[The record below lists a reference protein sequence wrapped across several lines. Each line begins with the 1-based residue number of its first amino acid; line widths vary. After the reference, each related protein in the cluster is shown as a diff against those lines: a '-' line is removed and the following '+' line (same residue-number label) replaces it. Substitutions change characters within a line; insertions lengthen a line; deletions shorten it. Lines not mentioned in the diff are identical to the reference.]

1 MHTLSKVDFSARD
14 QEGNVVFYVP
24 LWKRRGLSLELF
36 DDYWRD
42 VHGPVCAR
50 LPGQFQYW
58 QFHVAHNDGGI
69 WPTIDG
75 INYTTPEDD
84 QFDGIAELSFKSID
98 DRNTWFQAAAILM
111 DDEHNIFRKAIGYNT
126 NPDNSKTY
134 LDTLVK
140 PDPNGSEHPIVKLY
154 VLVRKQDAVSVAD
167 FRQYLV
173 DRFAPSI
180 VKSES
185 LAKFRLHLF
194 EEVDNSRPPAAG
206 VDHGEA
212 VEKNYQAA
220 FELAFA
226 NKLDLERFF
235 VSPEYTSTTAD
246 QPKYLKQISTFPER
260 TAYTFVYDGKI
271 TLAGQRASS
280 VAQLIADIGATNQ
293 LQPDVEKLMFK
304 GVL

>member
-1 MHTLSKVDFSARD
+1 MSKADFSARD
-14 QEGNVVFYVP
+14 QEGKVVFYVP
-24 LWKRRGLSLELF
+24 LWKRRGLGLQLF

-58 QFHVAHNDGGI
+58 QFHVAHNDGGL
-69 WPTIDG
+69 WPTLDG
-75 INYTTPEDD
+75 ISYTTPEDD
-84 QFDGIAELSFKSID
+84 QFDGIAELSFKSVD

-126 NPDNSKTY
+126 NPGNSKTY
-134 LDTLVK
+134 IDGVVK
-140 PDPNGSEHPIVKLY
+140 GDPNGSEYPIVRLF
-154 VLVRKQDAVSVAD
+154 VLVKKQDAASVAD
-167 FRQYLV
+167 FRNFLTQS
-173 DRFAPSI
+173 FAPAI
-180 VKSES
+180 AKSEA
-185 LAKFRLHLF
+185 LLKFRLHLF

-206 VDHGEA
+206 VDHGED

-226 NKLDLERFF
+226 DKLALERFF
-235 VSPEYTSTTAD
+235 VSPEYTATSTE
-246 QPKYLKQISTFPER
+246 QPKYIKQISTFPAR
-260 TAYTFVYDGKI
+260 TAFTFVYDGKI

-280 VAQLIADIGATNQ
+280 VAQLITDIGATNQ
-293 LQPDVEKLMFK
+293 LQPDVEKLMFN